1 MFYTSISADCR
12 THLRGRGVPYDIITI
27 NEQLVSAKE
36 SISAFTSTSW
46 LYLEFNSF
54 ISYIM
59 LFKSSISTFVLVAR
73 SLLPTT
79 NANNLLDTQSRIIGG
94 SKADSNRY
102 PYTVALTTTGSNFF
116 CGGSLIAPDMVLTA
130 AHCLRGEGISY
141 KVAVGKAHLTKDDG
155 EVIRVV
161 KEIKHPQYTRST
173 DSFDLG
179 LLVLKNL
186 YYRQLCRCQGWRAAV
201 IRRSMCC

>member
-1 MFYTSISADCR
+1 MFHTSISADCR
-12 THLRGRGVPYDIITI
+12 THLRERGVPY
-27 NEQLVSAKE
+27 EQLVSAKE

-46 LYLEFNSF
+46 LYLEFN
-54 ISYIM
+54 

-141 KVAVGKAHLTKDDG
+141 KVAVGKVHLTKDDG

-186 YYRQLCRCQGWRAAV
+186 YYRQLCRYQGWGAAV